1 MRIALSVITAGCL
14 AALASSAASADSG
27 VRPIWTDFQPAV
39 ATQYR
44 PPDGG
49 RAYPKPD
56 TNRLISAADRRAN
69 QRAQAEM
76 DRRAAAPLPG
86 RRDRPVLPPP
96 SSEPAVPTTLPPPS
110 PVR

>member
-1 MRIALSVITAGCL
+1 MRIALSFIAAGCL
-14 AALASSAASADSG
+14 AALASHSASADSG

-49 RAYPKPD
+49 RSYPKPD
-56 TNRLISAADRRAN
+56 TKRLISASDRRAN

-76 DRRAAAPLPG
+76 DRRAAAPPSI
-86 RRDRPVLPPP
+86 RRDRPVLPAPG
-96 SSEPAVPTTLPPPS
+96 SEPAMPTTLPSPS